1 MKLFRIP
8 ILLIVLFSLAMGD
21 SPYKLINPTYLGN
34 EKRNYY
40 GNKIPSRL
48 DIIWSTYLGE
58 NITRIGDKKRVWQGS
73 GWTGQP
79 LLAEENDSLFIIHG
93 ALDHYLRKM
102 NARTGEIL
110 WKYEFSDAIKGT
122 GTLWEYEDTEE
133 HKKQLMIV
141 QGSRRGFE
149 YNTWSSELYPLRAI
163 DFNSGSEIWRYNVR
177 RGASYSTD
185 VDGTPLI
192 IDSIL
197 YLGLENAYFVV
208 FDPHPEK
215 TESYNEYRR
224 PVTMEKHKL
233 YDEADKILHG
243 RNLVTESAPARL
255 GDNIYITAGSGHV
268 YAYNIPKREIVW
280 DFFTGSDIDGSPV
293 VTYDNCILVSIEK
306 QYIKGHGGVFKL
318 DPSRPPDSSCVVWY
332 FPTGNDTGRNAI
344 WEGGVIGSPAVN
356 DLTKGSDMP
365 YLAGFTGI
373 DGYFYLVEHDKID
386 TAKVWGPNR
395 RHRYPAPKRIAK
407 RWVGQ
412 SISTPLL
419 VGRRAVVGSYSGLA
433 LFEYTVNGTLKR
445 LQRHYIGGIES
456 TPFVFD
462 KRIYVGSKDGYF
474 YCLGEKEKTENGQ

>member
-1 MKLFRIP
+1 MKLFRIS
-8 ILLIVLFSLAMGD
+8 IILIVLFSLVTAE

-40 GNKIPSRL
+40 GNRIPSRL
-48 DIIWSTYLGE
+48 DIIWRTYLGE
-58 NITRIGDKKRVWQGS
+58 NITRIGDRKRVWKGS

-79 LLAEENDSLFIIHG
+79 LLAEENDTLFIIHG
-93 ALDHYLRKM
+93 SLDHYLRKM

-110 WKYEFSDAIKGT
+110 WEYKFSDAIKGT
-122 GTLWEYEDTEE
+122 GTLWEYEDVID
-133 HKKQLMIV
+133 HKNKLMIV
-141 QGSRRGFE
+141 QGSRRGVE
-149 YNTWSSELYPLRAI
+149 YNTWSSKLYPLRAI
-163 DFNSGSEIWRYNVR
+163 GFNSGSEIWRYNVR
-177 RGASYSTD
+177 RGESYSTD

-192 IDSIL
+192 IDNIL
-197 YLGLENAYFVV
+197 YLGLENAYFIV
-208 FDPHPEK
+208 FDPHPGK
-215 TESYNEYRR
+215 TEKYNGYRR

-233 YDEADKILHG
+233 YDESDKILHG
-243 RNLVTESAPARL
+243 QNLVTESAPARL

-268 YAYNIPKREIVW
+268 YAYSMLKREIVW
-280 DFFTGSDIDGSPV
+280 DFFAGSDIDGSPV

-306 QYIKGHGGVFKL
+306 EYIKGHGGVFKL

-332 FPTGNDTGRNAI
+332 FPTGDDTGSNAI

-356 DLTKGSDMP
+356 DHTKGSDMP
-365 YLAGFTGI
+365 YMAGFTGI
-373 DGYFYLVEHDKID
+373 DGYFYLVEHDRID
-386 TAKVWGPNR
+386 TSKVWGPNR
-395 RHRYPAPKRIAK
+395 RHRYHTPKFIAK

-419 VGRRAVVGSYSGLA
+419 VGRRAVVGSYSGLS
-433 LFEYTVNGTLKR
+433 LFEYTADKTLKR

-474 YCLGEKEKTENGQ
+474 YCLGEKEEAENGR